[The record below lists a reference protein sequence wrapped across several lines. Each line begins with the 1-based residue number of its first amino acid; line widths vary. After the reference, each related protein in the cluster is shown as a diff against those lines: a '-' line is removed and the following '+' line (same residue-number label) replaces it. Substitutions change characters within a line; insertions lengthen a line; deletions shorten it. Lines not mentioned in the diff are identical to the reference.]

1 MPSASA
7 SGFDAFFG
15 GQATVVAPADM
26 TTGYTGMVTCG
37 GIMGGE
43 GYAGDACGP
52 GSMGFKR
59 PQSLKDLAIPTEQR
73 SDPSDSQ
80 DTFHDATVSP
90 ELSEDAL
97 S

>member
-1 MPSASA
+1 
-7 SGFDAFFG
+7 
-15 GQATVVAPADM
+15 
-26 TTGYTGMVTCG
+26 
-37 GIMGGE
+37 MGGE